1 MSESERSKDLLYDPS
16 SLVSLITLM
25 LGFALILAVV
35 NAGLFVAS
43 GNLTGAAIAVIA
55 VVAGLLLALARR
67 LARRRRHIAVML
79 FALTLLLSAIAV
91 VWVEPASMPVAVLIA
106 PLILIT
112 TLQHLRSH
120 EVGPL
125 ILLTSL
131 VTVVLAISGEMAQ
144 PWFTAHEPLAPAL
157 RITALVGAILLLAA
171 LLWAL
176 QFTSPHNAG
185 AS

>member
-1 MSESERSKDLLYDPS
+1 
-16 SLVSLITLM
+16 
-25 LGFALILAVV
+25 
-35 NAGLFVAS
+35 
-43 GNLTGAAIAVIA
+43 
-55 VVAGLLLALARR
+55 
-67 LARRRRHIAVML
+67 
-79 FALTLLLSAIAV
+79 
-91 VWVEPASMPVAVLIA
+91 
-106 PLILIT
+106 
-112 TLQHLRSH
+112 
-120 EVGPL
+120 L